1 MPIHYSVLS
10 NLLLNLIVCFYLVIA
25 FFVSVGFFCMFSNP
39 SLKFSLYSSILL
51 SLLSILMIITLNSLM
66 GKLFTSTSL
75 ILLGF
80 YLKHTPPLP
89 HFSQVFVFIS
99 MYYVG
104 LLCFSVLEKWLYVEN
119 VLWAQ
124 QHIPSGY
131 ISYVLYRCPLC
142 RLQGP
147 LCCSGVNYCGCAVGG
162 LD

>member
-1 MPIHYSVLS
+1 
-10 NLLLNLIVCFYLVIA
+10 
-25 FFVSVGFFCMFSNP
+25 
-39 SLKFSLYSSILL
+39 
-51 SLLSILMIITLNSLM
+51 M

-119 VLWAQ
+119 VLWGPA
-124 QHIPSGY
+124 HTSLCSSELY
-131 ISYVLYRCPLC
+131 ALEVLFMWVVLA
-142 RLQGP
+142 LLLWWDQ
-147 LCCSGVNYCGCAVGG
+147 LLWVHW
-162 LD
+162 